1 MRIRIAAPALVTVG
15 LLTALATAATATTAV
30 AAVPAA
36 PAPCAQQQLAL
47 MNAEDAIENVDA
59 APGVKAAYDA
69 LVKAGAAADVDKLSQ
84 NMTPSQLGAKM
95 QAMNPAEAK
104 ALQAYNAAGDKYL
117 QMRNAALAK
126 AAPQRLSSREALRK
140 CLRAHI

>member
-36 PAPCAQQQLAL
+36 PAPCAQEQLTL
-47 MNAEDAIENVDA
+47 MNAEDAIGNVDA
-59 APGVKAAYDA
+59 TPAVKAAYDA

-84 NMTPSQLGAKM
+84 EMTPSQLGAKM
-95 QAMNPAEAK
+95 QAMSPAETK
-104 ALQAYNAAGDKYL
+104 ALEAYNAAGDKYL

-126 AAPQRLSSREALRK
+126 AAPQQQSSREALRK
-140 CLRAHI
+140 CLRAHV